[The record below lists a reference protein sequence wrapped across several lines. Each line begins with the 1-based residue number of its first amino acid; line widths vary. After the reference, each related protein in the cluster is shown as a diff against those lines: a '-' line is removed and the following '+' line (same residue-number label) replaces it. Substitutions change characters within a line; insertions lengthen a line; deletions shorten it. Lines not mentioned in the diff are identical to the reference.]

1 MACSTLQVS
10 IDEVMEMPQL
20 ELANLTLELAIFLQE
35 TLAKKKKQE
44 ELRREYQQKKVL
56 HDVKDI
62 FVEAF
67 DVQNFD
73 GQAPIISQLVNV
85 EQINVGD
92 IETNEKLIDW
102 SAKKFENKVV
112 ENVSTTIVEQK
123 FQLQECVQN
132 TMEQIKKVQK
142 LYNILC
148 DV

>member
-1 MACSTLQVS
+1 M
-10 IDEVMEMPQL
+10 
-20 ELANLTLELAIFLQE
+20 
-35 TLAKKKKQE
+35 
-44 ELRREYQQKKVL
+44 

-85 EQINVGD
+85 GD

-112 ENVSTTIVEQK
+112 EKVSTTIVEQK

-132 TMEQIKKVQK
+132 TTEQIKKVQK